1 LKVTLVPE
9 QIFVSEAETATEG
22 VTGALTL
29 METGNEVT
37 DVGVAQVSVDVMIQ
51 VITSPSF
58 KDAFE

>member
-1 LKVTLVPE
+1 MPE
-9 QIFVSEAETATEG
+9 QIFVSEAETVTEG

-29 METGNEVT
+29 METGNEVI
-37 DVGVAQVSVDVMIQ
+37 DVGEAQVSVDVIIQ